1 LLILSGFGSQ
11 SHGKLHWVPAQ
22 QQNSWIFSFMFLF
35 VCLFVCF
42 FFFAFFK
49 SIHKSLHKLQCIIF
63 I

>member
-35 VCLFVCF
+35 GF

-49 SIHKSLHKLQCIIF
+49 SIHKLLHKLQCIIF